1 MVRKKDTSL
10 IRVIV
15 RDCCPA
21 FREGIRALLAPYPD
35 IEVVAGTARGE
46 EALQLVGLLQPTIL
60 LTDINV
66 PDISGLEFTRLVYQ
80 QHQNVAIIVFT
91 IQEKAALVRELMS
104 LGVKGV
110 LNKNASGQE
119 LALAIQAIAAG
130 RTAIISAAAQSA
142 ISTGVT
148 LTPREHE
155 VLMLIAGGL
164 RNRDIAMQLYISENT
179 VEFHI
184 RQLLRKLDARTRTE
198 AVVKASSY
206 GIDFQRGPAYGH

>member
-1 MVRKKDTSL
+1 MERERDESL

-21 FREGIRALLAPYPD
+21 FREGTRVLLAPYPD
-35 IEVVAGTARGE
+35 IEVVAETDRGA
-46 EALQLVGLLQPTIL
+46 EALRLVGLLQPTIL

-66 PDISGLEFTRLVYQ
+66 PDMCGIEFTRRVYQ
-80 QHQNVAIIVFT
+80 QHQDVSIAVFT
-91 IQEKAALVRELMS
+91 VHEKAALVRELVS

-110 LNKNASGQE
+110 LSKNSSGQE
-119 LALAIQAIAAG
+119 LAFAIQSIAAG
-130 RTAIISAAAQSA
+130 RTAIISTVAQAA

-164 RNRDIAMQLYISENT
+164 RNREIATRLYISENT

-184 RQLLRKLDARTRTE
+184 RHLLRKLDAHTRTE
-198 AVVKASSY
+198 AVAKASSY
-206 GIDFQRGPAYGH
+206 GIEFQRRPTYGQ